1 MTYMN
6 PRPEGLN
13 TEKAPESIVEMLKM
27 PDNKT
32 VTFDALRLAFEKE
45 HDMLALEWNPLGFYE
60 DHLTQA
66 YWEGAI
72 WSAEHAPTAQ
82 SVGQEA
88 VPVGRVQVGDG
99 SITFIPDADAWRMGD
114 EYEVFAN
121 AAPVNGGEREAS
133 MLTDNQRRVVQE
145 AAKLLSA
152 WLDEGSCECDG
163 YGHSCGRPNVVRTRD
178 ELIELFL
185 TPNSDTLRAA
195 DAPQP
200 CSPFKCE
207 AGQHDGILCADD
219 DCDRANSVRPADA
232 PQVDVNGGERELGQV
247 IDERDQYHDA
257 AEKLA
262 DAIAKHFG
270 VEIGEHS
277 NLNCPW
283 QNALDHIAQATKRAA
298 DAQHSDDEAVDLF
311 AQAMKA
317 KMADARAKGRSGWE
331 TCDPADLSRML
342 REHVEK
348 GDPRDVAN
356 FCMMLWHHRK
366 PISAADAQQVGTSSF
381 EFNHIGHEYTVY
393 GEAAAI
399 KALLQYRKHLE
410 DVTANALN
418 RAALTSPAKVGGY
431 AQRRF
436 ETYLRSIWTQGYGC
450 AKDEEGH
457 YRDGNAQSLWECWR
471 AALSADGGEKHLEA
485 DVGPLL
491 CEAATTLPEG
501 WEIVVEVENGYG
513 GVNLIAPDKTETD
526 FSGQDMLLSQQ
537 IRAAIDEAIAAN
549 QAKGDAS

>member
-1 MTYMN
+1 
-6 PRPEGLN
+6 
-13 TEKAPESIVEMLKM
+13 MLLGEA
-27 PDNKT
+27 
-32 VTFDALRLAFEKE
+32 TFHQVHGGVATNSRQSRWKE
-45 HDMLALEWNPLGFYE
+45 FH
-60 DHLTQA
+60 
-66 YWEGAI
+66 
-72 WSAEHAPTAQ
+72 
-82 SVGQEA
+82 
-88 VPVGRVQVGDG
+88 
-99 SITFIPDADAWRMGD
+99 D
-114 EYEVFAN
+114 EYVGIRGRAYAPPSRQALYFGKPPLSLTAN

-232 PQVDVNGGERELGQV
+232 PQVVVNGGERELGQV

-366 PISAADAQQVGTSSF
+366 PISAADAQQVGSQPAHEQAARFAIDGAISYGMQGGHMPPDRDHWLA
-381 EFNHIGHEYTVY
+381 EYWEIG
-393 GEAAAI
+393 
-399 KALLQYRKHLE
+399 RKL
-410 DVTANALN
+410 
-418 RAALTSPAKVGGY
+418 AALTSPAKVGGDKRE
-431 AQRRF
+431 AF
-436 ETYLRSIWTQGYGC
+436 EAYLRGIWTQGYGC
-450 AKDEEGH
+450 AKDGEGR
-457 YRDGNAQSLWECWR
+457 YRDGNAQSLWECWL
-471 AALSADGGEKHLEA
+471 AALSADGGEESPSLTN
-485 DVGPLL
+485 PLTPYGML
-491 CEAATTLPEG
+491 VRALRITTATTLM
-501 WEIVVEVENGYG
+501 
-513 GVNLIAPDKTETD
+513 
-526 FSGQDMLLSQQ
+526 DMARYRNVSPSLLSGMEFGRKPVT
-537 IRAAIDEAIAAN
+537 IDDAIAASEFFSEHGVAGTLGALTVALQAAIAAN